1 MWIAENIF
9 LDSDLNSMHQTLLRH
24 GFLEEDVVR
33 EMDAARNS
41 PYVAGA
47 TRLKNRLQKREWIL
61 NIYRKLNQLDPRS
74 HVVHRREKL
83 SQQQFFDEYY
93 SLNRPVIITGMMDD
107 WPALE
112 LWNYSYLRNNFG
124 DRVVEVQFGR
134 SCDANY
140 EVNGTKLRRMMRFG
154 EYVDLI
160 EQAGET
166 NDFYMTANNSSQNK
180 IALAELWK
188 DIRRIPEYLTS
199 SNPTD
204 GFFWFGP
211 KGTKTPFHHDL
222 TNNFMAQ
229 VVGRKRVRL
238 VPSVDLGN
246 MYNELHCYTSVDGG
260 NIDYDRFPMLR
271 NVQLLDV
278 EIGAGEILFLP
289 VGCWHYVEGLEVSIT
304 MSFTN
309 FRWNNDFSS
318 FYNTYQN
325 V

>member
-222 TNNFMAQ
+222 T
-229 VVGRKRVRL
+229 
-238 VPSVDLGN
+238 
-246 MYNELHCYTSVDGG
+246 
-260 NIDYDRFPMLR
+260 
-271 NVQLLDV
+271 
-278 EIGAGEILFLP
+278 
-289 VGCWHYVEGLEVSIT
+289 
-304 MSFTN
+304 TN
-309 FRWNNDFSS
+309 CIAIHR
-318 FYNTYQN
+318 
-325 V
+325 